1 MISFFITPKPFSV
14 SRASFASRQLI
25 KLDMSSN
32 LERFSSYLNGDW
44 NNRQQSIEFPAL
56 WSYIHVCYHRLPDD
70 FLGSPSF
77 YVESAYDYSLDKP
90 YKTAIIAL
98 NESDNK
104 IEMENFKIKQP
115 EQFWY
120 GSHDPSLLKG
130 LVKDDIMKLPSICD
144 TIFEYNEKKNLYKGQ
159 TRPGKK
165 CVIVRGGQKTYLD
178 SRIVV
183 SPELYSSWDIGRDVE
198 TDQQLWGAT
207 SGPFCFEKKVN

>member
-14 SRASFASRQLI
+14 SRASFASRRLI

-104 IEMENFKIKQP
+104 IEMENFKIKQNRKLSDLKP
-115 EQFWY
+115 LVNLRAARARYDTERRRY
-120 GSHDPSLLKG
+120 VDYPRHHD
-130 LVKDDIMKLPSICD
+130 
-144 TIFEYNEKKNLYKGQ
+144 
-159 TRPGKK
+159 
-165 CVIVRGGQKTYLD
+165 
-178 SRIVV
+178 
-183 SPELYSSWDIGRDVE
+183 
-198 TDQQLWGAT
+198 
-207 SGPFCFEKKVN
+207 